1 MSKWVYHVHQAA
13 FNGDLDLLKQLIT
26 RENVNAY
33 VNGYGITAL
42 QRACHGRQL
51 HCIQWL
57 VKDMNAC
64 MDANVIHT
72 AVLHQDV
79 LELLLQLGCQID
91 YGCPNTALY
100 IFISESPG
108 WRIHIKRLM
117 LYGARLENMNK
128 GTVLVPLYATAF
140 EMALDV
146 VRRRD
151 AANAGRALLLVFKLK
166 GAPNDLARD
175 VVRRLV
181 MPRWKQCGVIDNLK
195 NVP

>member
-1 MSKWVYHVHQAA
+1 MSKWVYNVHQAA

-26 RENVNAY
+26 NENVNAY

-51 HCIQWL
+51 HCIRWL

-79 LELLLQLGCQID
+79 LELLLQLGCQVD

-100 IFISESPG
+100 MFISESPG
-108 WRIHIKRLM
+108 WQIHIKRLM

-128 GTVLVPLYATAF
+128 GTVSVPIYATVF
-140 EMALDV
+140 EMALDT
-146 VRRRD
+146 VRRHD
-151 AANAGRALLLVFKLK
+151 AAAAGCALLLVFKLK
-166 GAPNDLARD
+166 GAPKDVARWC
-175 VVRRLV
+175 VRNNV

-195 NVP
+195 KVP